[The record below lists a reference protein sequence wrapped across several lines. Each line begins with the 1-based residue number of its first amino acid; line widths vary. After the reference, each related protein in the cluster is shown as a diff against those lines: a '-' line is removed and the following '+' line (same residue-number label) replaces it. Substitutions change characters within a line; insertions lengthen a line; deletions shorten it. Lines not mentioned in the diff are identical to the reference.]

1 MALVLNTPISL
12 EERTIVYLATA
23 KQLLATSPFTVA
35 QAKLDLEASQTTT
48 FAQSSFDSLLKAV
61 YALDYN
67 FASMTS
73 AEQDMF
79 NKILE
84 HISPAPFEQN
94 CSDNNPE
101 DAGVTLSLT
110 QDLNNTLR
118 YAMNVVFEAP
128 YKCSIVTADVAQ
140 TAGTLTPTAI
150 PTLALIG
157 AKDGKNNYVGIWLT
171 FAEAATG
178 NYTYELTFKDI
189 DGTQVGTVISKTISI

>member
-23 KQLLATSPFTVA
+23 KQLFATSPFTVE
-35 QAKLDLEASQTTT
+35 QAKLDLEASQTTAFT
-48 FAQSSFDSLLKAV
+48 DASFNSLLKAV

-67 FASMTS
+67 FASMS
-73 AEQDMF
+73 AGEQDMF

-84 HISPAPFEQN
+84 HISPAPFQQY

-101 DAGVTLSLT
+101 EAGVTLSLT

-140 TAGTLTPTAI
+140 TAGTLTPSSI

-157 AKDGKNNYVGIWLT
+157 AKDGKNNYVGIWLE
-171 FAEAATG
+171 FSEIPTG
-178 NYTYELTFKDI
+178 NYTYNLTFKDI
-189 DGTQVGTVISKTISI
+189 DGTQVGSVISKTISI